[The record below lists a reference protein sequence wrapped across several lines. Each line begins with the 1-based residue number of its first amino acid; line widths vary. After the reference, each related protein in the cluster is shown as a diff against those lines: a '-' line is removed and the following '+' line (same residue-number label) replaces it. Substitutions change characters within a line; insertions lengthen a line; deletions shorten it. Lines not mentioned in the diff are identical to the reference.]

1 LLRTRKKTKYKT
13 NIISRNEPT
22 TILFR
27 NIVLNDM
34 QFEFLRW
41 RLIVFYYFS
50 EVITLWLSA
59 RHGLLT
65 I

>member
-50 EVITLWLSA
+50 EV
-59 RHGLLT
+59 
-65 I
+65 